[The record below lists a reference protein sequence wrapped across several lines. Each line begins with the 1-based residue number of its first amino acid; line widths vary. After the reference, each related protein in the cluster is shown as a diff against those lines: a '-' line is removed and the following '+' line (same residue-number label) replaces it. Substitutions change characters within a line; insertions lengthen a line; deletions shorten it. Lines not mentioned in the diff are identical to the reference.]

1 MYVIRLNHERQ
12 ILLAGF
18 MVRPEEGGL
27 NFNPSS
33 SPLLL
38 LLEGPH
44 FAFSNWEL
52 GSGKEW

>member
-44 FAFSNWEL
+44 FTFSNWEL